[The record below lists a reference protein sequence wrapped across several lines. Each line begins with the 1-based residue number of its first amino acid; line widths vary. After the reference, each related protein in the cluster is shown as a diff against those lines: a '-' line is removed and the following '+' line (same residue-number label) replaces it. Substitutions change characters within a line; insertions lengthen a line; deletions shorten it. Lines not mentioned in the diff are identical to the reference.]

1 MPNRDAGSRVNIPSV
16 ALHNAKISAMGT
28 PPEPYA
34 VGIVLAAGLGT
45 RVGADGNKAYLP
57 LAGRSMVSWS
67 LSTVTQVPQIART
80 VLVHRRGE
88 HDIARDTVTAEL
100 PGATVELVEGGDSR
114 HASEFNVLSYLA
126 DDIESGAVD
135 VVLIHDAARPLASQP
150 MFVTALSLAREF
162 GGAIPAL
169 SIPDVVRQGVAGVES
184 TSGMG
189 RLVRV
194 QTPQAFRAQPLLHA
208 YRVAA
213 AEGFEGTD
221 TSSCIEKYTHEQ
233 VRSFPGDEGNLK
245 VTYGHDL
252 AVAGRLLSAR
262 R

>member
-1 MPNRDAGSRVNIPSV
+1 MS
-16 ALHNAKISAMGT
+16 K
-28 PPEPYA
+28 PPGPYA

-67 LSTVTQVPQIART
+67 VGTVAQIPQIART
-80 VLVHRRGE
+80 VLVYRRGE
-88 HDIARDTVTAEL
+88 QHLARDTVTAEL
-100 PGATVELVEGGDSR
+100 PAAMVELVEGGDSR

-135 VVLIHDAARPLASQP
+135 VVLIHDAARPLAGHA

-169 SIPDVVRQGVAGVES
+169 TIPDVVRQGAAGWES
-184 TSGMG
+184 ASGMG

-208 YRVAA
+208 YRAA
-213 AEGFEGTD
+213 AADGFEGTD
-221 TSSCIEKYTHEQ
+221 TSSCIEKYTGEQ
-233 VRSFPGDEGNLK
+233 VRTFPGDEGNMK
-245 VTYGHDL
+245 VTYAHDL
-252 AVAGRLLSAR
+252 AVAERLLSVR